1 MPLSR
6 HGSSACRLAFSMN
19 FCASVAI
26 LSCSRNGAES
36 PTMVGAVGD
45 ARRVDQFGKVS
56 GETGVP
62 DSQNEQVDCFVTPA
76 NRYRLVLI
84 RRPPLCLFFFGKPY
98 CAMAVST
105 HTHTT
110 HRIASHRIV
119 VSCVFTC
126 LCVFLGFSFTDA
138 MMSLKNMNAARLF
151 RGEQQR
157 QSGILTI
164 YTHTLLR
171 KTGQFLL
178 VLNLC
183 ATDTSKSVYITVH
196 ETRDPQQ
203 RNPQL
208 KFNSTNQ
215 GGKKIPPPIPE
226 RIYSCKNEK
235 RKTSTRTEKEQIM
248 GMSQEPSRTQ
258 KSPHVTNF
266 N

>member
-1 MPLSR
+1 MPLPG

-19 FCASVAI
+19 SCVSVAI

-62 DSQNEQVDCFVTPA
+62 DPQNEQVGCFATPA
-76 NRYRLVLI
+76 NRYRFVLI
-84 RRPPLCLFFFGKPY
+84 GRPPLCLFFFGKPY
-98 CAMAVST
+98 RAMAVSA

-110 HRIASHRIV
+110 HRIASYRSFLRIYISMCFFGFFFHRRY
-119 VSCVFTC
+119 
-126 LCVFLGFSFTDA
+126 GFVEEHECSTSF
-138 MMSLKNMNAARLF
+138 
-151 RGEQQR
+151 QR
-157 QSGILTI
+157 RATTPEWYFD
-164 YTHTLLR
+164 YTHIHTLLR
-171 KTGQFLL
+171 KTGPFLL
-178 VLNLC
+178 VLDLW
-183 ATDTSKSVYITVH
+183 ATDTSKGVHITVY

-226 RIYSCKNEK
+226 RIHSCKNEK